1 LIFKERNS
9 LPRALLDSDTGG
21 VPESTVRSDT
31 VMKLCSQ
38 AVSVFLL
45 ALPVILLGAPGGAH
59 AQEVIRPD
67 LAGIATGEGWTL
79 ANRGATTERDGGQTI
94 VNFDGRPGSGAAWLD
109 GVEFENGTIEVNI
122 KGKNNP
128 GGSFVGVAFR
138 GVDDDTYD
146 AVYFRPFN
154 FVADND
160 LSRSHMV
167 QYVSHPEHTWFRL
180 REAHTDVYE
189 NALVDPPN
197 PDEFFRARIVI
208 SKPEVRVYVGD
219 DTEPSLVVNEL
230 TDRIGGRIGLWMGN
244 TSDGSFAELVIRR
257 AGIP

>member
-1 LIFKERNS
+1 
-9 LPRALLDSDTGG
+9 
-21 VPESTVRSDT
+21 
-31 VMKLCSQ
+31 MKPCNQ
-38 AVSVFLL
+38 AVSAILL

-208 SKPEVRVYVGD
+208 SKPDGPDRRPDRPVDGKHIRRELRRAGD
-219 DTEPSLVVNEL
+219 SASGDSLGACP
-230 TDRIGGRIGLWMGN
+230 RIGGSRSLSEDWGEPPILGDIEASQSSRSGN
-244 TSDGSFAELVIRR
+244 YRGTTWLTWKE
-257 AGIP
+257 